1 MPSLRTRRSLPS
13 APAKK
18 ELEEE
23 EDVNAPPRGTSDEE
37 GFSDSEDEQSDGLEM
52 PTPRKSRT
60 SRNGQTEKTLEQ
72 KLAENNDGRGFTTK
86 SPGSSRKRKA
96 AGMLGSDDMAAQDPF
111 DTWSSQRSKRP
122 SLGYGSRFRKTPS
135 SSMAESHA
143 PSSAPPPKSSVTSF
157 STQADSPE
165 EEEKEEEDSGFRV
178 PRNPEIEPPPSSL
191 EIPESD
197 DEMSDLSS
205 AKSYNSDGFPIS
217 DEDDSKNAEP
227 VEYLCPM
234 CKEPVEPELLIK
246 FRAQPRQRIRDQY
259 VFCESHKKPAM
270 EKEWEE
276 KGYPTIDWEKFD
288 ERIEA
293 HFDELEKLMVPE
305 SSSYYRNVLDTTM
318 KSGQAKNFRLTL
330 AGDALET
337 ISCGYYGTRG
347 SGRM

>member
-18 ELEEE
+18 ELEDE

-52 PTPRKSRT
+52 PTPRKPRT
-60 SRNGQTEKTLEQ
+60 PRNGQTEKTLEQ
-72 KLAENNDGRGFTTK
+72 KLAENNDGRDFTTNP
-86 SPGSSRKRKA
+86 PGSSRKRKA
-96 AGMLGSDDMAAQDPF
+96 TSMLGSDDMAAQDPF

-135 SSMAESHA
+135 SSMVESHA
-143 PSSAPPPKSSVTSF
+143 PSSAPQPKSSVTSF

-165 EEEKEEEDSGFRV
+165 EEKEEKGSGFRV
-178 PRNPEIEPPPSSL
+178 PRNPEIEPPPSSF

-197 DEMSDLSS
+197 DETSDLSS
-205 AKSYNSDGFPIS
+205 AKSYDSASFAIV
-217 DEDDSKNAEP
+217 DDSENVEP
-227 VEYLCPM
+227 AEYLCPM
-234 CKEPVEPELLIK
+234 CKEPVEPELLVK

-276 KGYPTIDWEKFD
+276 KGYPTIDWERFD
-288 ERIEA
+288 GRIEA

-318 KSGQAKNFRLTL
+318 KSGKAKNFRLTL

>member
-1 MPSLRTRRSLPS
+1 MPNLRTRRSLPS

-18 ELEEE
+18 ELEDE

-60 SRNGQTEKTLEQ
+60 PRNGQTEKTLEQ
-72 KLAENNDGRGFTTK
+72 KLAENNDGPGFTTK

-96 AGMLGSDDMAAQDPF
+96 TGVLGSDDMAAQDPF
-111 DTWSSQRSKRP
+111 NTWSSQRSKRR

-135 SSMAESHA
+135 SSMVESHA
-143 PSSAPPPKSSVTSF
+143 PSSAPQPKSSVTSF

-165 EEEKEEEDSGFRV
+165 EEKEEEESGFRV

-197 DEMSDLSS
+197 DEISDLSS
-205 AKSYNSDGFPIS
+205 AKSYDSAGFPTF
-217 DEDDSKNAEP
+217 DDSKNAEP
-227 VEYLCPM
+227 AEYLCPM

-246 FRAQPRQRIRDQY
+246 FQAQPRQRIRDQY

-276 KGYPTIDWEKFD
+276 KGYPTIDWGRLD
-288 ERIEA
+288 ERLEA
-293 HFDELEKLMVPE
+293 HFDELEKLIVPE
-305 SSSYYRNVLDTTM
+305 SSSYYRNVLDTTI
-318 KSGQAKNFRLTL
+318 KSGKAKNFRLTL